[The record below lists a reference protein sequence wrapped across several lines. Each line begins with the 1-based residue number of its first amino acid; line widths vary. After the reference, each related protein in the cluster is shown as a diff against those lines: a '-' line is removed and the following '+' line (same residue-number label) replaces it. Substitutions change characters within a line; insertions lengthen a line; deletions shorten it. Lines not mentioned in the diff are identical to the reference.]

1 MLEGKEQVMTD
12 NLHPVVTLLL
22 KRIESHPEEFGRGAT
37 RWDWIIDRVQ
47 SYGSKEE
54 DEAIDAALRPIRLQE
69 AHEEMMDELLNGDDR
84 RAKEEA
90 DREYEKQ
97 LMIQMQQQRM
107 QTSIYQNQAGAYH
120 NSMGIGNVTPS
131 HPLVINSPNGTE
143 AMRITTNGDIQI
155 GSETLNEGII
165 KKIKGALKL

>member
-1 MLEGKEQVMTD
+1 MTD
-12 NLHPVVTLLL
+12 VHPVVTLLL
-22 KRIESHPEEFGRGAT
+22 KRIESHPEEFGRGAH
-37 RWDWIIDRVQ
+37 RWDWIIERVQ
-47 SYGSKEE
+47 NYGSKEE

-97 LMIQMQQQRM
+97 LIQQMQQQ
-107 QTSIYQNQAGAYH
+107 QYQQKMAQQQGLTAAQNAYTG
-120 NSMGIGNVTPS
+120 SFGKPSS

-143 AMRITTNGDIQI
+143 AMRITTNGDLQI

-165 KKIKGALKL
+165 KKIKGALKI

>member
-1 MLEGKEQVMTD
+1 MEDKE
-12 NLHPVVTLLL
+12 LHPVVTLLL
-22 KRIESHPEEFGRGAT
+22 KRIESHPEEFGRGAH
-37 RWDWIIDRVQ
+37 RWDWIIERVQ
-47 SYGSKEE
+47 NYGSKEE

-69 AHEEMMDELLNGDDR
+69 AHEDMMDELLNGDDR
-84 RAKEEA
+84 RRKEEA

-97 LMIQMQQQRM
+97 LVQQMQQQQYQ

-143 AMRITTNGDIQI
+143 AMRITANGQLNI
-155 GSETLNEGII
+155 GGETLDAGII
-165 KKIKGALKL
+165 KKIKGALKI

>member
-1 MLEGKEQVMTD
+1 MTD

-84 RAKEEA
+84 RAKEEEE
-90 DREYEKQ
+90 REYEKQ
-97 LMIQMQQQRM
+97 LVQQMQQQRM
-107 QTSIYQNQAGAYH
+107 QQNAYANQAGAYR
-120 NSMGIGNVTPS
+120 SALGIGSVTPS
-131 HPLVINSPNGTE
+131 HPLVINSSDGTE
-143 AMRITTNGDIQI
+143 AMRITANGQLNI
-155 GSETLNEGII
+155 GGETLDAGII
-165 KKIKGALKL
+165 KKIKGALKI